1 MTTNTMLLIA
11 AEWIGVVALGM
22 LAGLSPQQQKI
33 RPLQFL
39 FPHREVLVTSALNA
53 AMFIFGIILYRYFF
67 TASTNLAEI
76 NLEAGW
82 QRIILDFTA
91 LLVFLAAL
99 LSRKQPV
106 RSALWSREGIKSGLQ
121 FGLLIAAL
129 IIFLR
134 AKISAITN
142 GIETVEGLAFLQL
155 LIIALCEVT
164 IFFGYSQPRLSSR
177 FGGNI
182 GWLISA
188 LLFALWQIIPLA
200 LHGVSGQT
208 AIFQIILAVGQG
220 AILGWITQKSR
231 HVLAPA
237 IYLALSQWLFL
248 IK

>member
-11 AEWIGVVALGM
+11 AEWIGVIALGM
-22 LAGLSPQQQKI
+22 LAVLSPQLQKI

-39 FPHREVLVTSALNA
+39 FPRREASVTFALNA
-53 AMFIFGIILYRYFF
+53 AIFIFGIILYKYFF
-67 TASTNLAEI
+67 TTSTDITMI

-82 QRIILDFTA
+82 QRIILDVTA
-91 LLVFLAAL
+91 LLVLLAAL
-99 LSRKQPV
+99 LFRKQPI
-106 RSALWSREGIKSGLQ
+106 RSALWSKEGLKSGLQ
-121 FGLLIAAL
+121 YGLLIAAL

-142 GIETVEGLAFLQL
+142 GVESMEGMALLQL

-177 FGGNI
+177 FGNNI

-188 LLFALWQIIPLA
+188 ALFALWQIIPLA
-200 LHGVSGQT
+200 LHGASGQA
-208 AIFQIILAVGQG
+208 AISQVVLAIGYG
-220 AILGWITQKSR
+220 AILGWITQKGR
-231 HVLAPA
+231 HVLGPA